1 MLNSSRRPGLGSSRG
16 KSHDRVVYWRGTA
29 PRLVQLLLSQQAEV
43 GFLNTREHQGSTD
56 PPCSDQEGGQDPEAR
71 VGDATVGHPP
81 GLAALVGVGWRMS
94 RESSERSAVQR
105 VWRDLAA
112 SSSLEE
118 ALTGRYEPLG
128 VVGQGSFAKVF
139 LARHILTGTK
149 VAVKVLQKGVGAT
162 LSWVLSELDI
172 MKDLEHPH
180 VVQLLEIVETPSTA
194 YVVMEH
200 MAGGQLGQH
209 IPEVVGL
216 WEDEARMLFRQV
228 ASAVGYCHA
237 QGIAHRDVK
246 ADNVLLDAA
255 GRAKLCDFG
264 LACRFRAGEKLG
276 LLCGTV
282 AYWAPELH
290 RQEPY
295 DGPAVDVWSLG
306 VLLFLM
312 LTGCIPFTGASYAQA
327 KEQVLQA
334 RYHLPF
340 HLSLEAQSLV
350 SWMLT
355 LEPAHRPTLQQI
367 LGHPW
372 LSQDGDRC
380 PSPPAELLPKRPDT
394 SILLAMLDLGY
405 GLQETWVSVATR
417 QFNEA
422 MATYLLLGH
431 QKTQGAGC
439 QVRLQ
444 IPGWPQVGPCPSQS
458 IFSSLTLGPRWGVSR
473 PAIRSWPLSA
483 CEQQQQQQQQPEELK
498 PSGQVGSRR
507 ASLPAIMLCSLSA
520 SIPAPGPTAP
530 LPGSSQALAQDPSSY
545 STKQPPTGTRTPG
558 LTRDTTRG
566 WRGVV
571 RRMATC
577 LARLC
582 CCLKTPR
589 TSSGRSNRVA
599 PAAGGPA
606 PPPAPRDPPEP
617 APTRDRWSEKCNL
630 PWPPPLGTLRQED
643 T

>member
-1 MLNSSRRPGLGSSRG
+1 
-16 KSHDRVVYWRGTA
+16 
-29 PRLVQLLLSQQAEV
+29 
-43 GFLNTREHQGSTD
+43 
-56 PPCSDQEGGQDPEAR
+56 
-71 VGDATVGHPP
+71 
-81 GLAALVGVGWRMS
+81 MS
-94 RESSERSAVQR
+94 RESSERSVVRR
-105 VWRDLAA
+105 VCRDLAA

-149 VAVKVLQKGVGAT
+149 VAVKVLRKGAGAT

-172 MKDLEHPH
+172 MKGLEHPH
-180 VVQLLEIVETPSTA
+180 VVQLLEIVETPGTA
-194 YVVMEH
+194 YAVMED

-216 WEDEARMLFRQV
+216 WEDEARMLFGQV

-290 RQEPY
+290 RGEPY

-306 VLLFLM
+306 VLLILM
-312 LTGCIPFTGASYAQA
+312 LTGSVPFTGASYAEA

-340 HLSLEAQSLV
+340 HLSDEAQSLV

-372 LSQDGDRC
+372 LSQDGERC

-417 QFNEA
+417 QFNQA

-431 QKTQGAGC
+431 QKTRGAGC

-444 IPGWPQVGPCPSQS
+444 VPGRPQVGPCPSLS
-458 IFSSLTLGPRWGVSR
+458 IPSSLTLGPRWGVSR
-473 PAIRSWPLSA
+473 PAMRSWPLSA
-483 CEQQQQQQQQPEELK
+483 CEQQQQQQQQQQPEELK

-520 SIPAPGPTAP
+520 SVPAPGPTAP
-530 LPGSSQALAQDPSSY
+530 LPGSSQALAPDPSSS
-545 STKQPPTGTRTPG
+545 STAQPHAGSRTPG
-558 LTRDTTRG
+558 LTRDTARG
-566 WRGVV
+566 WREVV

-582 CCLKTPR
+582 CCVQAPR
-589 TSSGRSNRVA
+589 TGSGRSNRVA

-606 PPPAPRDPPEP
+606 PPPAPAPRDPPGP
-617 APTRDRWSEKCNL
+617 APTRGQALRRFFKNRVA
-630 PWPPPLGTLRQED
+630 PWPAPS
-643 T
+643 

>member
-1 MLNSSRRPGLGSSRG
+1 MP
-16 KSHDRVVYWRGTA
+16 
-29 PRLVQLLLSQQAEV
+29 
-43 GFLNTREHQGSTD
+43 
-56 PPCSDQEGGQDPEAR
+56 
-71 VGDATVGHPP
+71 
-81 GLAALVGVGWRMS
+81 
-94 RESSERSAVQR
+94 RESSERSAVRR

-118 ALTGRYEPLG
+118 VLTGRYEPLG

-149 VAVKVLQKGVGAT
+149 VAVKVLRKGAGAT

-172 MKDLEHPH
+172 MKGLEHPH
-180 VVQLLEIVETPSTA
+180 VVQLLEIVETPGTA

-216 WEDEARMLFRQV
+216 WEDEARMLFGQV

-255 GRAKLCDFG
+255 GHTKLCDFS

-312 LTGCIPFTGASYAQA
+312 LTGCIPFTGASYAQT

-340 HLSLEAQSLV
+340 HLSDEAQSLV

-355 LEPAHRPTLQQI
+355 LEPVHRPTLQQI

-372 LSQDGDRC
+372 LSQDGERC
-380 PSPPAELLPKRPDT
+380 PSPPAELLPKRLDT

-405 GLQETWVSVATR
+405 GLQETWVSVATG
-417 QFNEA
+417 QFDEA
-422 MATYLLLGH
+422 MATYFLLH
-431 QKTQGAGC
+431 CQKTRGGGLQGPAEAWEATEGA
-439 QVRLQ
+439 Q
-444 IPGWPQVGPCPSQS
+444 
-458 IFSSLTLGPRWGVSR
+458 TSR
-473 PAIRSWPLSA
+473 QRASGRPNLSA
-483 CEQQQQQQQQPEELK
+483 
-498 PSGQVGSRR
+498 
-507 ASLPAIMLCSLSA
+507 IFLCSLLASSQFPACGPSAQLLAKWQWKIKKLKEKTAVNVTDAQNLIRTRGKRRKRTGEPEGHSA
-520 SIPAPGPTAP
+520 SQDQHFLMEPTWASSDPPRHLPVDCGVAGERKAGRGALCRCDALTGLLLLLLAMLLPWLSKEPKGEQTFLAQGFGTGRSRMEAPVFG
-530 LPGSSQALAQDPSSY
+530 LVRALAVCTQDSP
-545 STKQPPTGTRTPG
+545 
-558 LTRDTTRG
+558 
-566 WRGVV
+566 
-571 RRMATC
+571 
-577 LARLC
+577 
-582 CCLKTPR
+582 
-589 TSSGRSNRVA
+589 
-599 PAAGGPA
+599 
-606 PPPAPRDPPEP
+606 
-617 APTRDRWSEKCNL
+617 
-630 PWPPPLGTLRQED
+630 
-643 T
+643 

>member
-1 MLNSSRRPGLGSSRG
+1 
-16 KSHDRVVYWRGTA
+16 
-29 PRLVQLLLSQQAEV
+29 
-43 GFLNTREHQGSTD
+43 
-56 PPCSDQEGGQDPEAR
+56 
-71 VGDATVGHPP
+71 
-81 GLAALVGVGWRMS
+81 MS
-94 RESSERSAVQR
+94 RESRERSGVR
-105 VWRDLAA
+105 RGWRDLAA

-139 LARHILTGTK
+139 LARHILSGTK
-149 VAVKVLQKGVGAT
+149 VAVKVLRKGAGPT

-172 MKDLEHPH
+172 MKGLEHPH
-180 VVQLLEIVETPSTA
+180 VVQLLEIVQTPGTA

-216 WEDEARMLFRQV
+216 WEDEARTLFGQV

-237 QGIAHRDVK
+237 QGITHRDVK

-290 RQEPY
+290 RLEPY

-306 VLLFLM
+306 VLLVLM
-312 LTGCIPFTGASYAQA
+312 LTGSIPFTGASYVES

-340 HLSLEAQSLV
+340 HLSDEAQSLV

-372 LSQDGDRC
+372 LSQDGERC
-380 PSPPAELLPKRPDT
+380 PSPPAEVLPKRPDT

-431 QKTQGAGC
+431 QKTRGAGC

-444 IPGWPQVGPCPSQS
+444 IPGRPQVGPCPSLS
-458 IFSSLTLGPRWGVSR
+458 IPSSLTLGPRWGVSGT
-473 PAIRSWPLSA
+473 AIRSWPLSA
-483 CEQQQQQQQQPEELK
+483 CEQQQQQQPEELK

-520 SIPAPGPTAP
+520 SVPTPGPTAP
-530 LPGSSQALAQDPSSY
+530 LPGSSN
-545 STKQPPTGTRTPG
+545 STEQPPAGTRTPG
-558 LTRDTTRG
+558 LTRDTARG
-566 WRGVV
+566 WRGVF

-582 CCLKTPR
+582 GCVQAPR
-589 TSSGRSNRVA
+589 TGSGRSNRVA

-606 PPPAPRDPPEP
+606 PPPPAPRDPPGP
-617 APTRDRWSEKCNL
+617 APTR
-630 PWPPPLGTLRQED
+630 GQALRRFLKSRVAPRPAPS
-643 T
+643 

>member
-1 MLNSSRRPGLGSSRG
+1 
-16 KSHDRVVYWRGTA
+16 
-29 PRLVQLLLSQQAEV
+29 
-43 GFLNTREHQGSTD
+43 
-56 PPCSDQEGGQDPEAR
+56 
-71 VGDATVGHPP
+71 
-81 GLAALVGVGWRMS
+81 MS
-94 RESSERSAVQR
+94 IESSERSVVRR
-105 VWRDLAA
+105 VCRDLAA
-112 SSSLEE
+112 CSSLEE

-149 VAVKVLQKGVGAT
+149 VAVKVLRKGAGAT

-172 MKDLEHPH
+172 MKGLEHPH
-180 VVQLLEIVETPSTA
+180 VVQLLENVETPGTA
-194 YVVMEH
+194 YAVMED

-216 WEDEARMLFRQV
+216 WEDEARMLFGQV

-290 RQEPY
+290 RREPY

-306 VLLFLM
+306 VLLILM
-312 LTGCIPFTGASYAQA
+312 LTGSVPFTGASYEQA

-340 HLSLEAQSLV
+340 HLSDEAQSLV

-372 LSQDGDRC
+372 LSQDGERC

-405 GLQETWVSVATR
+405 GLQETWVSVAMG
-417 QFNEA
+417 QFDEA

-431 QKTQGAGC
+431 QKTHLGGLQGPAEAWVAGGRALPVALQPLQLDSGPKEGC
-439 QVRLQ
+439 QQ
-444 IPGWPQVGPCPSQS
+444 
-458 IFSSLTLGPRWGVSR
+458 
-473 PAIRSWPLSA
+473 PALCSWPLLSYTGSHRRSTDITAEGQWETQPVCHFPVQPA
-483 CEQQQQQQQQPEELK
+483 CQQPI
-498 PSGQVGSRR
+498 PS
-507 ASLPAIMLCSLSA
+507 LW
-520 SIPAPGPTAP
+520 P
-530 LPGSSQALAQDPSSY
+530 L
-545 STKQPPTGTRTPG
+545 R
-558 LTRDTTRG
+558 
-566 WRGVV
+566 
-571 RRMATC
+571 
-577 LARLC
+577 
-582 CCLKTPR
+582 
-589 TSSGRSNRVA
+589 
-599 PAAGGPA
+599 PAAGQVAVLKAGEPVLPA
-606 PPPAPRDPPEP
+606 PDI
-617 APTRDRWSEKCNL
+617 
-630 PWPPPLGTLRQED
+630 GTKLLFH
-643 T
+643 

>member
-1 MLNSSRRPGLGSSRG
+1 M
-16 KSHDRVVYWRGTA
+16 
-29 PRLVQLLLSQQAEV
+29 
-43 GFLNTREHQGSTD
+43 
-56 PPCSDQEGGQDPEAR
+56 CSDFHRAESGTE
-71 VGDATVGHPP
+71 
-81 GLAALVGVGWRMS
+81 LAGLVGVGRRMS
-94 RESSERSAVQR
+94 RESSERSVVRR
-105 VWRDLAA
+105 VRRDLAA

-149 VAVKVLQKGVGAT
+149 VAVKVLRKGAGAT

-172 MKDLEHPH
+172 LKGLEHPH
-180 VVQLLEIVETPSTA
+180 VVQLLEIVETPGTA

-216 WEDEARMLFRQV
+216 WEDEARVLFGQV

-246 ADNVLLDAA
+246 AENVLLDAA

-290 RQEPY
+290 RREPY

-306 VLLFLM
+306 VLLILM
-312 LTGCIPFTGASYAQA
+312 LTGRVPFTGASYEQA

-340 HLSLEAQSLV
+340 HLSDEAQSLV

-372 LSQDGDRC
+372 LSQDGERC
-380 PSPPAELLPKRPDT
+380 PSPPAELLPKRADT

-417 QFNEA
+417 QFNQA

-431 QKTQGAGC
+431 QKTRGAGC

-444 IPGWPQVGPCPSQS
+444 MPGWPQVGPCPSLCIPS
-458 IFSSLTLGPRWGVSR
+458 NLTLGPRWGVSR
-473 PAIRSWPLSA
+473 PAMRSWPLSA
-483 CEQQQQQQQQPEELK
+483 CEQQQQQQQQQQPEELK

-520 SIPAPGPTAP
+520 SVPAPGPTAP
-530 LPGSSQALAQDPSSY
+530 LPGSSQALAPDPSSS
-545 STKQPPTGTRTPG
+545 STAQPPAGSRTPG
-558 LTRDTTRG
+558 LTRDTARG

-582 CCLKTPR
+582 CCGQAPR
-589 TSSGRSNRVA
+589 TGSGRSNRTGGPGSTSRGPAAVAEVQPALAAASRTPQAGGHPKTPGHQWA
-599 PAAGGPA
+599 PAPHPDPTSGTSPWTRA
-606 PPPAPRDPPEP
+606 PPCSPLLSLPPSGAEMLPDKLLIHSRVPRIL
-617 APTRDRWSEKCNL
+617 K
-630 PWPPPLGTLRQED
+630 
-643 T
+643 